1 MTWIRPVL
9 PLDPD
14 HPLYAQRLREAREG
28 YPAEYGPPR
37 ADSRLPAAVARE
49 SIMASHALLPD
60 VMFHMFAGY
69 RAMLAPDLPL
79 TRREHELIAVIVSRA
94 NDCFY

>member
-1 MTWIRPVL
+1 
-9 PLDPD
+9 
-14 HPLYAQRLREAREG
+14 
-28 YPAEYGPPR
+28 
-37 ADSRLPAAVARE
+37 
-49 SIMASHALLPD
+49 MASHALLPD